1 VFAHSTD
8 TEPAVFTTLL
18 AKRFLKPCVFAVVL
32 ARVGLAG
39 ARWIVA
45 GAAYLLEKASK
56 KLGFGNMSKN
66 KHVKTQG
73 FWTVDSPKPCISLHF
88 LVAKWN
94 FPGFLLDHLAPRRAS
109 WTHPQLDQKIVL
121 FIRRLY

>member
-1 VFAHSTD
+1 MFAHSTD

-18 AKRFLKPCVFAVVL
+18 AKRFLKPYVFAVVL

-45 GAAYLLEKASK
+45 GAAYLLEKAGK
-56 KLGFGNMSKN
+56 KLAFGNMSKN

-73 FWTVDSPKPCISLHF
+73 FWTVDSPKPCILQHV
-88 LVAKWN
+88 LVAKCN
-94 FPGFLLDHLAPRRAS
+94 FPGFLSTDSVESDHITRGRSLG
-109 WTHPQLDQKIVL
+109 
-121 FIRRLY
+121 